1 MKRLAIEEAHV
12 THREAELMIKTASH
26 RLNEDMFC
34 GLSSGSRT
42 TRCVSPSAFCEV
54 DMLVSVVAASWG
66 WSNDADIFVNIDMV
80 RHKPEGHLV
89 YKENV
94 ISRCEADD

>member
-1 MKRLAIEEAHV
+1 
-12 THREAELMIKTASH
+12 
-26 RLNEDMFC
+26 
-34 GLSSGSRT
+34 
-42 TRCVSPSAFCEV
+42 
-54 DMLVSVVAASWG
+54 MLVSVVAASWG